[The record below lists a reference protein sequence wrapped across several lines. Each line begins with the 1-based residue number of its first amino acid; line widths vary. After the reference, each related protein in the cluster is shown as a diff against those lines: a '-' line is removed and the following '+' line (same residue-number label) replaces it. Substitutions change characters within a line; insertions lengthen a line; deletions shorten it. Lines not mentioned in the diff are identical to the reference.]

1 MNLKYLVYKRRCI
14 IKLTG
19 ISNMKNHIRY
29 PFFHPLFTVYH
40 EFLLPLNLVDEYK
53 HSKIRQRSIQKDNEK
68 SWIACGRLWLWEV
81 TLVLPLLHLISSFFM
96 SFVFFKV
103 PFFVYLVSKEMYEV
117 TNQIKMTSIISQSK
131 LSSKRKPVRKRV
143 YSYS

>member
-1 MNLKYLVYKRRCI
+1 MNLKFLVYKRRCI

-19 ISNMKNHIRY
+19 ISSMKNHIRY

-68 SWIACGRLWLWEV
+68 SWIACGRLRYFC

-96 SFVFFKV
+96 SFFFFKV
-103 PFFVYLVSKEMYEV
+103 TYFVYFVSKEIYEV

>member
-19 ISNMKNHIRY
+19 ISSMENHIRY

-53 HSKIRQRSIQKDNEK
+53 HSKIRQRSIQKEFDNEK
-68 SWIACGRLWLWEV
+68 S
-81 TLVLPLLHLISSFFM
+81 
-96 SFVFFKV
+96 
-103 PFFVYLVSKEMYEV
+103 
-117 TNQIKMTSIISQSK
+117 
-131 LSSKRKPVRKRV
+131 
-143 YSYS
+143 